1 MWRASSAA
9 FAASRSAIRCLMSA
23 AEKAPAPGWVGLR
36 LSDMLPSR
44 AGGSAAHQ
52 LAGVAG
58 DHEILVGFYHISA
71 DAALR
76 RADARL
82 LLSVGGLV
90 ELDPEPG
97 AGPADGA
104 AHGCRVFADA
114 CGEDDPVETAE
125 RRCERADLASGSI
138 IKHLERKSRPQLRA
152 GQQLA
157 KIRGNTREPQHAG
170 TSVEQIDQRVARH
183 PLLLDQMQHDTGI
196 ERAAAGA
203 HRQAVEGGK
212 THRRGHRNARL
223 EGAGGAAIAEMRDD
237 NPAVGDFRR
246 LLREY

>member
-9 FAASRSAIRCLMSA
+9 FAASRSAIRRLIPSA
-23 AEKAPAPGWVGLR
+23 ERVPAPGGCAGLR
-36 LSDMLPSR
+36 LSDMVPSR

-52 LAGVAG
+52 RAGVAG
-58 DHEILVGFYHISA
+58 DHEVLVCSYHIGA

-90 ELDPEPG
+90 QLDPEPG

-104 AHGCRVFADA
+104 AHLCRVFADA
-114 CGEDDPVETAE
+114 CGEDDSVEAAE
-125 RRCERADLASGSI
+125 RRCERADLAGRSI

-157 KIRGNTREPQHAG
+157 KIRG
-170 TSVEQIDQRVARH
+170 
-183 PLLLDQMQHDTGI
+183 DT
-196 ERAAAGA
+196 
-203 HRQAVEGGK
+203 
-212 THRRGHRNARL
+212 
-223 EGAGGAAIAEMRDD
+223 
-237 NPAVGDFRR
+237 
-246 LLREY
+246 